1 MSNAA
6 TEALQRLVEVQI
18 EVRDL
23 LAELVELSRAKVH
36 GHAES
41 RQGLQ
46 LRALAAVFG
55 QTNFTAGEVAAA
67 LTGPMPRPALHAAFG
82 DSGAKGVGRA
92 LVKLQEAGALR
103 RVGTSRPR
111 TYVVPTFQRAE
122 RGMRNAWI
130 SLIPERNP

>member
-1 MSNAA
+1 V
-6 TEALQRLVEVQI
+6 TETDLRALVEVQL

-36 GHAES
+36 GHEEW

-55 QTNFTAGEVAAA
+55 ETFFSAAEVAAA

-82 DSGAKGVGRA
+82 CASAKSVGQA
-92 LVKLQEAGALR
+92 LARLEEAGALR
-103 RVGTSRPR
+103 RIGTSRPR
-111 TYVVPTFQRAE
+111 RYVIPTLQKIKTSV
-122 RGMRNAWI
+122 RNDWLS
-130 SLIPERNP
+130 SLPERHP

>member
-1 MSNAA
+1 MTNSA
-6 TEALQRLVEVQI
+6 TELQRLVEVQI

-36 GHAES
+36 GHEES

-46 LRALAAVFG
+46 LRALTAVFG
-55 QTNFTAGEVAAA
+55 EAGFTAAEVAAA
-67 LTGPMPRPALHAAFG
+67 LTGRMPRPALHAAFG

-111 TYVVPTFQRAE
+111 RYLLPLQRSKTAV
-122 RGMRNAWI
+122 RNHWL
-130 SLIPERNP
+130 SIPESEA

>member
-1 MSNAA
+1 MTDPA
-6 TEALQRLVEVQI
+6 TEDLQRLVEVQL

-36 GHAES
+36 GHEES

-55 QTNFTAGEVAAA
+55 EAGFTAAEVAAA
-67 LTGPMPRPALHAAFG
+67 LSGPMPRPALRAAFG
-82 DSGAKGVGRA
+82 DANAKSVGQA
-92 LVKLQEAGALR
+92 LARLEEVGALR

-111 TYVVPTFQRAE
+111 RYLLPLQRSKTAV
-122 RGMRNAWI
+122 RNHWL
-130 SLIPERNP
+130 SIPESEA

>member
-1 MSNAA
+1 MSDAA
-6 TEALQRLVEVQI
+6 TEALQRLVEVQL

-41 RQGLQ
+41 RQALQ
-46 LRALAAVFG
+46 IRALETVFG
-55 QTNFTAGEVAAA
+55 EAGFTAAEVAAA
-67 LTGPMPRPALHAAFG
+67 LTGRMPRPALHAAFG

-111 TYVVPTFQRAE
+111 TYVVPAFQKTE
-122 RGMRNAWI
+122 RRICNPWT
-130 SLIPERNP
+130 SLLPERHP